1 MINKVDARLA
11 GNISKN
17 KCISLSHLATE
28 LLHYPALLPPL
39 ECKKKKEKVSC

>member
-1 MINKVDARLA
+1 MINKVDAQLA

-28 LLHYPALLPPL
+28 LLHYPALVPPL
-39 ECKKKKEKVSC
+39 ECKKRRKK